1 MKFLNFL
8 VILVL
13 VVVGQLGS
21 QLANGD
27 ENNQMILVDENPVEE
42 DTSDDNNNNN
52 NRRHSF
58 DIKFDET
65 GDGLDTFVPTKEWQ
79 VIKPGQAIPKGIHV
93 RLNIQTGEREGK
105 LLDEAESQAEK
116 VKTISESIGSNAKRK
131 ISKELEDAIKSLND
145 DFKDKNEPESVEV
158 RFKT

>member
-1 MKFLNFL
+1 MKFFKFL

-21 QLANGD
+21 QLTKGD
-27 ENNQMILVDENPVEE
+27 DNNQMILVDENPVEE
-42 DTSDDNNNNN
+42 DTSNDNDNNN

-105 LLDEAESQAEK
+105 LLDEAESQTEK
-116 VKTISESIGSNAKRK
+116 VNTISESISNAKRK

-145 DFKDKNEPESVEV
+145 DFKDKDEPESVEV
-158 RFKT
+158 RFRT